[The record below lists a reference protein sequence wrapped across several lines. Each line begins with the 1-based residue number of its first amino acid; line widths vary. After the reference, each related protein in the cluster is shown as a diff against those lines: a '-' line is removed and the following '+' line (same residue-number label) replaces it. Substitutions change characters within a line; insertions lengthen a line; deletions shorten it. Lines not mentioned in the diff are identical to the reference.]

1 MREEIYILETN
12 VDDVDG
18 EILGTIIED
27 FTNEGAL
34 DISILPCISKK
45 NRPSHLIR
53 VICHEKY
60 YPKLVKRLMKETG
73 CLGVRVIR
81 CERFIAER
89 DIKTLKV
96 RLMGKERS
104 VRVKVSRMEGEE
116 INVKA
121 EFEDLRRLSRELG
134 LPLRKLREEV
144 MRQIRE
150 EPVQ

>member
-1 MREEIYILETN
+1 MREEIYILEAN

-27 FTNEGAL
+27 FTSRGAL
-34 DISILPCISKK
+34 DVSILPCISKK

-53 VICHEKY
+53 IICHEKY
-60 YPKLVKRLMKETG
+60 YPKFVKSLMEETG

-89 DIKTLKV
+89 EIKTLKI

-104 VRVKVSRMEGEE
+104 IRVKVSRMEGEE

-134 LPLRKLREEV
+134 LPLRKLREEI

-150 EPVQ
+150 DPVQ